1 MANNLV
7 AINTANI
14 LSKQQYTDLG
24 ENADLQIS
32 YKTDGKDYL
41 IESYYGDSYTLTG
54 STVDSIANSTNYTSE
69 EVMDILYI
77 VYDAYECVKS
87 SIETSDPLYKQ
98 GIKKYTKKYQD
109 KMVEI
114 ISDLLRRYSYEDVL
128 AYLTSMPVYD
138 LISMFNGQDAKEALD
153 ALHKELAPLTT
164 VQTFEEPE
172 EIVSRYFN

>member
-1 MANNLV
+1 MANNLIT
-7 AINTANI
+7 INTANI
-14 LSKQQYTDLG
+14 LNKQQYTDLG
-24 ENADLQIS
+24 ENTDLQIS
-32 YKTDGKDYL
+32 YKTDGKDYI

-69 EVMDILYI
+69 EVMNILYI

-109 KMVEI
+109 KMVET
-114 ISDLLRRYSYEDVL
+114 ISELLTKYSYEDVF

-138 LISMFNGQDAKEALD
+138 LISMFNGQDDKEVLA
-153 ALHKELAPLTT
+153 ALHRELAPLKT
-164 VQTFEEPE
+164 VQPFAEPE